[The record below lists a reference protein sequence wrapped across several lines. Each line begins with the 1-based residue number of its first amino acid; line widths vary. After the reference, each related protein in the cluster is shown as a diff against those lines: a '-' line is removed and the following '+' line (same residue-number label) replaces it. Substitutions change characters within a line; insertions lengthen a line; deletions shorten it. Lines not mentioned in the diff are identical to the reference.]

1 MHDEPGSPSQPS
13 FARKLALAFL
23 LAAVSAG
30 AVAMLMLA
38 AAAIVYS

>member
-1 MHDEPGSPSQPS
+1 MLDEPGSSPPPS

-38 AAAIVYS
+38 AAAIVYT